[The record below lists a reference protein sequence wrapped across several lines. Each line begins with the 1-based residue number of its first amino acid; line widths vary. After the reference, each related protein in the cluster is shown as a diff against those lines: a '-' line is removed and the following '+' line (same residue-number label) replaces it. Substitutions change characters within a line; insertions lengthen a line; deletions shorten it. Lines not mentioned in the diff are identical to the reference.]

1 MTRVRRRRSP
11 ARDRD
16 HPSRQPAVSHLMP
29 EPQWHFHRLVLVSLE
44 SDLLGQRDV
53 ARGEPTPRHEAPGAY
68 GAAQRA
74 VAPRTYPWR
83 GRSSI
88 VPRAVSSVTKAAE
101 YR

>member
-29 EPQWHFHRLVLVSLE
+29 EPQCHFHRVVLVSLE

-53 ARGEPTPRHEAPGAY
+53 ARGEPTLRHEAPAAD
-68 GAAQRA
+68 GAAQLA
-74 VAPRTYPWR
+74 GATITYPWR
-83 GRSSI
+83 RRSSI
-88 VPRAVSSVTKAAE
+88 VPRAVS
-101 YR
+101 